1 MTTDDLAAH
10 YFEMVR
16 AEFERYKLLAD
27 RAIAQVSDEQLFVTL
42 DRESNSLA
50 ITMKHVAGNL
60 RSRWTEFLTTDG
72 EKPDRDRDTEF
83 ETGTLTTREAVVRY
97 WETGWQALFASL
109 SALKP
114 ADIEKRV
121 TIRGEP
127 HTVTQ
132 AANRSLAHTAY
143 HVGQIVF
150 LAKHL
155 RSEQWKTLT
164 IPRKGSREFN
174 ERMALRTQ
182 NAGRRT

>member
-10 YFEMVR
+10 YFETVR
-16 AEFERYKLLAD
+16 FEFERYKSLAD
-27 RAIAQVSDEQLFVTL
+27 RAVAQVSDDDLFVTL
-42 DRESNSLA
+42 DAESNSLA
-50 ITMKHVAGNL
+50 LIMKHVAGNL
-60 RSRWTEFLTTDG
+60 RSRWTDFLTTDG
-72 EKPDRDRDTEF
+72 EKPDRDRDSEF
-83 ETGTLTTREAVVRY
+83 ETGTLTTRDAVVRH
-97 WETGWQALFASL
+97 WETGWGALFASL

-114 ADIEKRV
+114 ADIEKTV

-132 AANRSLAHTAY
+132 AAARSLAHTAY

-174 ERMALRTQ
+174 DRMALRTQ
-182 NAGRRT
+182 DAERRT